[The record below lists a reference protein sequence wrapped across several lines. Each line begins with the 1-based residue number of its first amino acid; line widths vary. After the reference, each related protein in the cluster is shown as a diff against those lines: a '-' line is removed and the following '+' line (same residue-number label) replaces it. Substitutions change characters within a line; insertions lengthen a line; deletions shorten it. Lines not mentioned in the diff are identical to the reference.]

1 MELVVKAAVSLED
14 GMSEAAV
21 RERLERDIQKLK
33 SLPQNSSPNTKEHK
47 FDAQQ
52 VPGVGLYALLEQRG
66 EMLSAEEIA
75 ARDAAKRRRQEMRD
89 AHHANIRRLAAMS
102 PEERYTS
109 SLILDTSELLR
120 KAGKLDEAKQLST
133 DALEARRRL
142 LGVDDPRTLT
152 AMNNHALILRE
163 QRRFFEAQELLEEA
177 VSVRRRCQGDAHPE
191 TLTAINNL
199 AALLKDQGDLLEAEA
214 LYKEALASRRAT
226 LGDRHPDTLTS
237 INNLAALKQHVGT
250 LDALQE
256 AEPLLME
263 ASRAAVHSKQLG
275 PSHPHSQIFVKNFK
289 ALSSALVQA
298 TQRGGRSEAE
308 PAAAPASSGGG
319 GGGGGVAVAPQE
331 ERVVPAA
338 AVPAATPT
346 QKAARPASTSPVTK
360 VYNAVRHTR
369 ERKSSTDTLSPE
381 ARLLF
386 DKGQAERKAEKE
398 RQAAKG
404 KKALAEKM
412 RKKGPSPAPGST
424 ELFAFNRYAPRPS
437 PPLNFA
443 PVEPLST
450 SMLTSTTSSSSMTS
464 ARRSALSIKS
474 QVPAF
479 SGTLREPDEPRERGL
494 GGPTFAYDESPKRSA
509 RRFGAPRSPPHSH
522 RSQRSGSALP
532 ARPARPNSNL
542 R

>member
-1 MELVVKAAVSLED
+1 MKAAVSLED

-142 LGVDDPRTLT
+142 LGVDDPRNLT

-275 PSHPHSQIFVKNFK
+275 PRHPHSQIFVKNFK
-289 ALSSALVQA
+289 ALSSGWSRQ
-298 TQRGGRSEAE
+298 RSEE
-308 PAAAPASSGGG
+308 DDPKRNSSSASQQRRRRRRRRRGC
-319 GGGGGVAVAPQE
+319 PQE

-338 AVPAATPT
+338 AVPAVTPT

-404 KKALAEKM
+404 KKALAEIM

-494 GGPTFAYDESPKRSA
+494 RGPTFAYDESPKRSA
-509 RRFGAPRSPPHSH
+509 RRVGAPRSPPHSH